1 LNRIRPLF
9 VASVILALAT
19 LLPVAVFSVEP
30 PAAPEPA
37 QDTSSTVVDVNGD
50 PAALAAICERVAAGE
65 IVERVVYDCSAFP
78 AFQIVCSDPE
88 RSSMDCFPNATPAP
102 DSCWDCE
109 GSTMTEAEK
118 LAAACTPAVLA
129 ANPQHLDL
137 CFPDKWEWVCF
148 TADPARNIT
157 EHCEMYRQDLDP
169 LGIFAPQP
177 PPPTPG
183 VPPTPTP
190 TPVPTVTPD
199 PTPVPDPESTPTP
212 SP

>member
-1 LNRIRPLF
+1 MKRIRPLF

-19 LLPVAVFSVEP
+19 LLPVAVFSVEL
-30 PAAPEPA
+30 PAVPEPA
-37 QDTSSTVVDVNGD
+37 RSTSSTIVDVNGD

-65 IVERVVYDCSAFP
+65 TVERVIYDCSAFP

-88 RSSMDCFPNATPAP
+88 RASMDCFPDGTPAP

-118 LAAACTPAVLA
+118 LAAACTPAMLA

-137 CFPDKWEWVCF
+137 CFPEKWAWVCF

-157 EHCEMYRQDLDP
+157 EHCEMYRRDLDP
-169 LGIFAPQP
+169 YGIFATPP

-183 VPPTPTP
+183 VPPTPVPTATP
-190 TPVPTVTPD
+190 DLTPVPEPEVPATATP
-199 PTPVPDPESTPTP
+199 
-212 SP
+212 